1 MRGQS
6 VARVAPE
13 FDKLKGVK
21 TLCICGSDE
30 TDCLCAP
37 LPPSAVTAV
46 KLPGDHHFDD
56 DTTTLVWH
64 LLEFLGP

>member
-1 MRGQS
+1 M
-6 VARVAPE
+6 
-13 FDKLKGVK
+13 K

-30 TDCLCAP
+30 TDRLCAP